1 MQSTQRLVGAGVR
14 NPPRKSSIPV
24 RANNKIHLLVLKAHD
39 YHFISQK
46 CVSVYV
52 CVCVW
57 VDVCVYVCVCVV
69 VVVVGGEIPGRGL
82 KE

>member
-52 CVCVW
+52 CVCGLM
-57 VDVCVYVCVCVV
+57 CVYMCVCV